1 MVHRREVDGQ
11 ALVFGNQGDLWKRA
25 MTWFDHE
32 TGSVW
37 SQPTGEA
44 ILGPL
49 SGSELELLPSSLSTW
64 GAWSEQFPETVAL
77 DVRTV
82 GTDIELAD
90 LVLAAVVGEDAAAV
104 SLSGLRS
111 TGVVEAVVGGESVA
125 FVSGPDF
132 GAAAVYSLELD
143 GQSLSLSLVDGD
155 LVDAQSGQRWDL
167 GTGAPLGGGQVL
179 DRVSSLSSFE
189 SDYFAHFPDGVLLE
203 LE

>member
-1 MVHRREVDGQ
+1 
-11 ALVFGNQGDLWKRA
+11 
-25 MTWFDHE
+25 MTWFDHQ

-49 SGSELELLPSSLSTW
+49 AGTTLELLPSSFSTW
-64 GAWSEQFPETVAL
+64 GAWRDQFPETIAL

-111 TGVVEAVVGGESVA
+111 TGVVEAVVGGEPVA

-132 GAAAVYSLELD
+132 GAAAVYSLLLD
-143 GQSLSLSLVDGD
+143 GEQLSLSRVDGD
-155 LVDAQSGQRWDL
+155 LVDADSGQRWDL
-167 GTGAPLGGGQVL
+167 GTGAPLGSSGQVL